1 MQENI
6 EAQKVPARALLIILV
21 VVALSLTAIMSAN
34 YILGHPEIP
43 ASQDLALYLLILGAV
58 GLILSIY
65 ILLQLRRRI
74 VRARIESPP
83 IVTVVE
89 CKACGYKNSRAF
101 QRGDYIFKE
110 GEACDKCKGKT
121 LITAIYREV
130 KDKERDTFPT

>member
-1 MQENI
+1 MQKTI
-6 EAQKVPARALLIILV
+6 EAQKVPLRAIIVILV
-21 VVALSLTAIMSAN
+21 VVMLSLVAIMSAN

-43 ASQDLALYLLILGAV
+43 ASSDLALYLLILGAV

-65 ILLQLRRRI
+65 ILLQLRKRI
-74 VRARIESPP
+74 QHARIESPA

-89 CKACGYKNSRAF
+89 CKACGYKNNRAF

-130 KDKERDTFPT
+130 KDKDKESFPS